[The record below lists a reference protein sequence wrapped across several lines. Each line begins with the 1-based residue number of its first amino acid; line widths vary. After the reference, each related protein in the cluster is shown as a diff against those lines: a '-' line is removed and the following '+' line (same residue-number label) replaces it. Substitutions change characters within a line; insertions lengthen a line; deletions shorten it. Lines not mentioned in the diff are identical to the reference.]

1 MEGADLEGVD
11 AGGWGG
17 GAEAED
23 VVIGDVVGKF
33 DERGFQIFFA
43 FEGEVAAAG
52 EVGDGFGGFVFER
65 AASGDECHGGEAQ
78 RRGELADAVEDL
90 FAVVAFVFGVGAFF
104 AEAAVS
110 GVGSFAV
117 EF

>member
-1 MEGADLEGVD
+1 MEGADPEGVD

-52 EVGDGFGGFVFER
+52 EVRDGFGGFVFER
-65 AASGDECHGGEAQ
+65 AASGDEGHGGEAKWWS
-78 RRGELADAVEDL
+78 ELADAVEDL
-90 FAVVAFVFGVGAFF
+90 LAVVAFVLDVGAFL
-104 AEAAVS
+104 AEAAVR
-110 GVGSFAV
+110 GAGIFVV
-117 EF
+117 EL